1 MELADLFLDNHPYN
15 AGSTASDIAWMGTP
29 MVTLAGKTF
38 VSRMA
43 SSILHHSGLDGLIA
57 TSHANYEELAVT
69 LAGRNDILHNVKQQL
84 LQQRQPGG
92 AFDMNEFTKNLESK
106 YIEVIADAHRSS
118 H

>member
-1 MELADLFLDNHPYN
+1 
-15 AGSTASDIAWMGTP
+15 

-69 LAGRNDILHNVKQQL
+69 LAGRKDILHNVKQQL

-106 YIEVIADAHRSS
+106 YLEVIVSSHRSGR
-118 H
+118 